1 MIVDTSAIVAILKG
15 EPGHLALMKTIVADP
30 DPKISAATLVEVH
43 AVADQRGQPAQ
54 SRRVN
59 NLLRVLRIRVVPFD
73 EDQARVASEAYAIFG
88 EGSGH
93 PSKLNLGD
101 CFSYALAACLL
112 EPLLFVGDD
121 FSHTDI
127 QLAE

>member
-1 MIVDTSAIVAILKG
+1 MIVDTSAIIAILKG
-15 EPGHLALMKTIVADP
+15 EPGHLSLMKTILADP

-59 NLLRVLRIRVVPFD
+59 NLLRVLRIRAIPFD
-73 EDQARVASEAYAIFG
+73 EDQARAASEAYNIFG
-88 EGSGH
+88 KGSGH
-93 PSKLNLGD
+93 PAKLNLGD
-101 CFSYALAACLL
+101 CFSYALAACLS

-121 FSHTDI
+121 FSRTDI
-127 QLAE
+127 QPAV